1 MASNDFTEN
10 IHQEEMLKTPEPET
24 INQENE
30 EIVEKEAE
38 SEEIVEKEAEN
49 EIIDEKDNNALQ
61 DENEVN
67 KNEDEDDYE
76 DSDEDDDDDGVNIVI
91 SDIKNI
97 TTQATSGMQGGNRAK
112 PVTGPATII
121 PTTVMQTAKP
131 AVTAQTK
138 GIELETP
145 GLINGTPTH
154 LFEIGD
160 LKDEEKPWL
169 QPGADITDYFNYGFT
184 EETWIAYCLK
194 QKRLRSENNI
204 LKSNIQIM
212 QAGVIGTTVNG
223 PNVNGS
229 SLIAINTNSSINQV
243 ISGPGQPPTNQA
255 NFNPNIMPPPQQMTF
270 SKPHQFHPRFPPP
283 GQPGHQTFQQR
294 MGDQL

>member
-1 MASNDFTEN
+1 MTQNNNEE
-10 IHQEEMLKTPEPET
+10 IIQQQEEQQKTPEPET
-24 INQENE
+24 LDQETE
-30 EIVEKEAE
+30 EIAEKEAE
-38 SEEIVEKEAEN
+38 TEEIHEKEN
-49 EIIDEKDNNALQ
+49 TNDKDEEHDK
-61 DENEVN
+61 
-67 KNEDEDDYE
+67 EDEDENE

-97 TTQATSGMQGGNRAK
+97 TTQATGGLQVANRGK
-112 PVTGPATII
+112 SVTGAANII
-121 PTTVMQTAKP
+121 PTTVMQTAKSAAP
-131 AVTAQTK
+131 TQTK

-204 LKSNIQIM
+204 LKSSIQIM
-212 QAGVIGTTVNG
+212 QTGVMGTTVNG
-223 PNVNGS
+223 PNLNGS

-243 ISGPGQPPTNQA
+243 VSGPGQTQANQQ
-255 NFNPNIMPPPQQMTF
+255 NFNPNIMPPPQQIGF
-270 SKPHQFHPRFPPP
+270 SKPHQFHPRFQPP
-283 GQPGHQTFQQR
+283 GQPQPFQQR